1 MNDGHFID
9 DPLYVV
15 NVEPDFSGIGMEPI
29 HINKGTMTDEQKQ
42 ATRDRIGQRIAELR
56 KTIRWT
62 DAAGINRTGMKQTDL
77 AERCGL
83 SQSHIARIER
93 GMYNFQ
99 LDTLSQ
105 IAEALGCR
113 IDFVEK

>member
-1 MNDGHFID
+1 MKN
-9 DPLYVV
+9 
-15 NVEPDFSGIGMEPI
+15 GIVMYGDI
-29 HINKGTMTDEQKQ
+29 EQFEKDLE
-42 ATRDRIGQRIAELR
+42 RRRIGQRIAELR
-56 KTIRWT
+56 KTIKWT
-62 DAAGINRTGMKQTDL
+62 DAAGINRTGMTQTEL
-77 AERCGL
+77 AELCRL

-113 IDFVEK
+113 IDFVDK